1 MAESLWELVTKEDFD
16 EFAIDTAYV
25 LSDYD
30 FSSNAA
36 PSVEKVVCVTT
47 GDISINHTKTT
58 SNHGDDVNGIN
69 GRFKELEYVESSETT
84 VGFTSLTADAKTIAM
99 ALGCATIN
107 DSEITTRDELRDEDF
122 KDVVIVGKKKG
133 GGLVGAK
140 LSNTFSTGGLAMTFS
155 KNAKGN
161 HAITLTAFKS
171 IANPNEVPIK
181 FYSTTA
187 SVEHAAE

>member
-16 EFAIDTAYV
+16 EFAIDTAYI

-30 FSSNAA
+30 FESNAA
-36 PSVEKVVCVTT
+36 PSVENIICVTT
-47 GDISINHTKTT
+47 GDISVNHTKTT
-58 SNHGDDVNGIN
+58 GNYADDVNGIN

-84 VGFTSLTADAKTIAM
+84 LGFTSLTASPKAIAL
-99 ALGCATIN
+99 ALGCATVN
-107 DSEITTRDELRDEDF
+107 GNEITTRDELRDEDF
-122 KDVVIVGKKKG
+122 KDVVVVGKKKG

-140 LSNTFSTGGLAMTFS
+140 LKNTFSTGGLAMTFS

-171 IANPNEVPIK
+171 IENPNEVPIT

-187 SVEHAAE
+187 SAE

>member
-16 EFAIDTAYV
+16 EFAIDTAYI

-30 FSSNAA
+30 FESNAA
-36 PSVEKVVCVTT
+36 PSVKNIICVTT
-47 GDISINHTKTT
+47 GDISVNHSKSTA
-58 SNHGDDVNGIN
+58 NHGDDVNGIN

-84 VGFTSLTADAKTIAM
+84 LGFTSLTASPKAIAL
-99 ALGCATIN
+99 ALGCATVN
-107 DSEITTRDELRDEDF
+107 GNEITTRDELRDDDF
-122 KDVVIVGKKKG
+122 KDVVVVGKKKG

-140 LSNTFSTGGLAMTFS
+140 LKNTFSTGGLAMTFS

-171 IANPNEVPIK
+171 IENPNEVPIT

-187 SVEHAAE
+187 VAEASAE